1 MSKTFYEYIIMS
13 KTFCGY
19 IDCFDKTLLVLSET
33 GGSVSMVSFAIAI
46 EVPVGKTCKSLS
58 LVFSIGNRTAKNILK
73 TMSKEKKNIIL
84 FP

>member
-1 MSKTFYEYIIMS
+1 MS

-19 IDCFDKTLLVLSET
+19 IDCFDKTLLILSET
-33 GGSVSMVSFAIAI
+33 SGSVSMASFAIVI
-46 EVPVGKTCKSLS
+46 GVPVRKTCKSLS
-58 LVFSIGNRTAKNILK
+58 LVFSIGNRTDKNILK